1 MRLFITLI
9 YFLLISAIPALLGGD
24 ISLLS
29 KLAITVTGALVML
42 LCAGIYRTLAGKII
56 TVFVTFLWALN
67 LSVSFF
73 FYQKHDIRF
82 SSSIAETFINTN
94 SSETVGMLSYNKY
107 YVLFY
112 IIVFAVYFLSIRQGA
127 KYLNR
132 KVTWASLGVFCGYLV
147 LIPTYYSA
155 LFAKQ
160 DSYLLLGEQYLSHT
174 PFYNASALIRNLYEN
189 RGIRKIS
196 SYTVQYQY
204 DKKETAADVYVLIIG
219 ESVRRDHLSLYG
231 YQYDTTPN
239 LNRRKPQML
248 LFNQAY
254 SPAPVTILSV
264 PVSLSNISFS
274 QMQDK
279 QHYADN
285 IIALANH
292 AGFDTYWISNQGKTN
307 KKTSVISTIASMA
320 KHKKWNEFVGY
331 DEEILDYFDQAISD
345 DPQNGKKKKLIV
357 LHTYG
362 SHEPSCNRFP
372 EDQYQEFSKQEDD
385 NCYDSSIAY
394 TDKFIDKILQ
404 KLDGKAATVMYFS
417 DHALQR
423 LDSDRNIHYHHGVNS
438 PRKEAYEIPLFI
450 WYSQSASK
458 PVLNETALNQPYS
471 TANNYWLMSDWLGI
485 QQRSSKACLSPLR
498 ECYQPQKTITMID
511 DNRNLLEL
519 NTLPSEQTSPQ

>member
-1 MRLFITLI
+1 MRLFIILI
-9 YFLLISAIPALLGGD
+9 YFLLISAMPALLSGD

-29 KLAITVTGALVML
+29 KLVITLTGVLLML
-42 LCAGIYRTLAGKII
+42 LCAGGYKSLTGKII
-56 TVFVTFLWALN
+56 TVLITIVWALN

-94 SSETVGMLSYNKY
+94 SNETVGMLSYNKY

-112 IIVFAVYFLSIRQGA
+112 VVVFAIYFLSIHLCA

-132 KVTWASLGVFCGYLV
+132 KVTLISFILFCSYLV
-147 LIPTYYSA
+147 AVPVYYSA
-155 LFAKQ
+155 LFSKQ
-160 DSYLLLGEQYLSHT
+160 DSDLLLGEKYLTHT
-174 PFYNASALIRNLYEN
+174 PFYNASALVRNLYEN

-196 SYTVQYQY
+196 SHKVEYQY
-204 DKKETAADVYVLIIG
+204 DKQETDADIYVLIIG

-231 YQYDTTPN
+231 YEHDTTPN

-248 LFNQAY
+248 IFNQAY

-264 PVSLSNISFS
+264 PVSLANISFA

-279 QHYADN
+279 THYADN

-292 AGFDTYWISNQGKTN
+292 AGFETYWLSNQGKTN
-307 KKTSVISTIASMA
+307 KSTSVISTIASMA

-331 DEEILDYFDQAISD
+331 DEELLDYFDDAI
-345 DPQNGKKKKLIV
+345 NAETKKKKLIV

-372 EDQYQEFSKQEDD
+372 EGQYQTFSEQEDD
-385 NCYDSSIAY
+385 DCYDSSIAY
-394 TDKFIDKILQ
+394 TDKFIDNILQ
-404 KLDGKAATVMYFS
+404 QLDGKSASVMYFA

-423 LDSDRNIHYHHGVNS
+423 LDSDNAIHYHHGVNS
-438 PRKEAYEIPLFI
+438 PRKEAYEIPLFV
-450 WYSQSASK
+450 WYSQNAAK
-458 PVLNETALNQPYS
+458 PSLSEQALNSPYS

-485 QQRSSKACLSPLR
+485 QQRATKACLSPLR
-498 ECYQPQKTITMID
+498 SCYQPQKNINMID
-511 DNRNLLEL
+511 GNRTLLNLNE
-519 NTLPSEQTSPQ
+519 LPSEQASPQ